1 MSADQASD
9 AISLARSV
17 TRRMTAADK
26 VLPALGI
33 VIDDVGPGHAT
44 ASMTVSET
52 MINGVGIAHGGFIF
66 VLADCA
72 FAVAC
77 NSYGVES
84 VAGSCEIEFLQPAHL
99 GERLRATATER
110 RRIGRRGIYD
120 VTVGSDS
127 GAAIA
132 EFRGHSREFSLR
144 DSAGGR

>member
-1 MSADQASD
+1 MSADQARD

-17 TRRMTAADK
+17 TQRMIAGDK

-44 ASMTVSET
+44 ASMTVTET

-77 NSYGVES
+77 NSYGLDS
-84 VAGSCEIEFLQPAHL
+84 VAASCEIEFLQPGRR
-99 GERLRATATER
+99 GERLSATAVER

-120 VTVGSDS
+120 VAVVSDS

-132 EFRGHSREFSLR
+132 EFRGHSRAFSPR
-144 DSAGGR
+144 DRARAS